1 MCMHTYDSEYLQ
13 FENMNFV
20 ITKFWDSGFDV
31 EVLFTASQRA
41 TQWIHPGCICVF
53 TQMDAGN
60 WAFAPDVFA
69 TTGLC

>member
-13 FENMNFV
+13 LENMNFV

-41 TQWIHPGCICVF
+41 TQWIHPGCKCVF
-53 TQMDAGN
+53 G
-60 WAFAPDVFA
+60 
-69 TTGLC
+69 